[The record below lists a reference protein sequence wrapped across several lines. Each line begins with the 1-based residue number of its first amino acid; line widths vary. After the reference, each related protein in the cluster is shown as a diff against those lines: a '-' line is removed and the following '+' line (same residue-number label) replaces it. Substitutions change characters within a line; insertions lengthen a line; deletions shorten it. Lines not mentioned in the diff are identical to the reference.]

1 MPQEY
6 RTHVQVDEDGKL
18 TLENLPFAGEAVEV
32 IVRPDMKEAVEEGQP
47 EITDA
52 LSVLES
58 MIGTVEGPPD
68 WAAEHGHYIH
78 GTPKRSDRQR

>member
-32 IVRPDMKEAVEEGQP
+32 IVRPELQEPSEEDRQEA
-47 EITDA
+47 TDA

-58 MIGTVEGPPD
+58 MIGTVEGPSD
-68 WAAEHGHYIH
+68 WAEEHDHYIH
-78 GTPKRSDRQR
+78 GTPKRSDRQQ

>member
-32 IVRPDMKEAVEEGQP
+32 IVRPDVQEEGEEREQ
-47 EITDA
+47 EATDA

-68 WAAEHGHYIH
+68 WAAEHDHYIH
-78 GTPKRSDRQR
+78 GTPKRSDRQQ